1 MEHAVEDCIKKG
13 VLRHFLSEQ
22 RAEVMKVSIYEYDEE
37 RELKIIRADER
48 EIGREEIREKLVES
62 EKKREESEKKREE
75 AEKKREESEKKRE
88 ESEKKREEAEKKRE
102 ESEKKR
108 EELEKKSEEAYK
120 SVVLLHKE
128 MGLTQ
133 EDAIRHLVNH
143 CFLEQVEAETIV
155 GQNW

>member
-88 ESEKKREEAEKKRE
+88 ESEKKREEAEKK
-102 ESEKKR
+102 
-108 EELEKKSEEAYK
+108 SEEAYK

>member
-62 EKKREESEKKREE
+62 
-75 AEKKREESEKKRE
+75 EKKREESEKKRE